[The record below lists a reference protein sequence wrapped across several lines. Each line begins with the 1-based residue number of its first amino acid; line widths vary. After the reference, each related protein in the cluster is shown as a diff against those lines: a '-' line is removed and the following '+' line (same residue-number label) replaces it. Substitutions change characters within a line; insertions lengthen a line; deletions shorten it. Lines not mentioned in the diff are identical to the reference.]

1 MAAPTV
7 LTQNYISWYE
17 LPKLGI
23 DTTSP
28 SSFTVNRS
36 FTWDGTVQT
45 VGSNAPAD
53 LTPNRLRVYYQGRFL
68 QAIPPA

>member
-7 LTQNYISWYE
+7 LTQNYISWYD
-17 LPKLGI
+17 LRRLAI

-28 SSFTVNRS
+28 SSFLVARA
-36 FTWDGTVQT
+36 FTWDGSVQT

-68 QAIPPA
+68 QAIAPS